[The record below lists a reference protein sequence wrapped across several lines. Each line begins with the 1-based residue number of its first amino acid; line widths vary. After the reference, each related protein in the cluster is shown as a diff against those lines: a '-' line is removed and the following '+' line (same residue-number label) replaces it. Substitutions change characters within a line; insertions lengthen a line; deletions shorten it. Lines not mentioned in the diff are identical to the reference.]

1 MRSRTPVTDRLLA
14 RGVDELAMVT
24 VSESFDW
31 APRPTH
37 RGTSNSND
45 RGSAQDRRRRKQWL
59 LDTHGDGERV
69 ACWYC
74 EALLTLLTLSVDR
87 IVPGCQGGRYIR
99 SNIRAACLSCNS
111 GHGGALRSL
120 Q

>member
-14 RGVDELAMVT
+14 RGVDGLVMVT
-24 VSESFDW
+24 VSEPFDW